1 MLDDSAD
8 WCGGL
13 RVAEQR
19 GGTARLRSLYHCRRS
34 PAELREGRQ
43 QMNRADFAAVGQ
55 RLRNID
61 AA

>member
-19 GGTARLRSLYHCRRS
+19 GGTARLRSLYHFS
-34 PAELREGRQ
+34 AKLAAAAHQ
-43 QMNRADFAAVGQ
+43 QNSAR
-55 RLRNID
+55 D
-61 AA
+61 ASK